1 MESGRGFLS
10 RTVCHAPVPAPV
22 AWLTVREEQQVSSWR
37 EETDLRAGVVGS
49 VEVLMTH
56 TGTCVGSLGH
66 QLAPGRGTL

>member
-10 RTVCHAPVPAPV
+10 RTVYHEPAPAPV
-22 AWLTVREEQQVSSWR
+22 TWLTVREEQQASSGR

-49 VEVLMTH
+49 MEVLMTH
-56 TGTCVGSLGH
+56 TGTRVGSLGR